1 MNGTDLFNP
10 KNKKFWS
17 IGLLLLLG
25 IMLMLLGSCDSGVF
39 STKSEKVPLDS
50 DMTGGTSKPS
60 VVSNSLM
67 TREEEELA
75 VELRHMLEQVAGA
88 GKVEV
93 TVQLASSTNNDYA
106 INTTTGLKNTQEKDQ
121 GGGSRQITENT
132 DSSTVVIARGDQ
144 GLEEPVV
151 QKEVAPDVAGIM
163 VVAQGAG
170 TPRVKADL
178 FRAVQ
183 VALGVE
189 PHRIIVLPMK
199 EGLQG

>member
-1 MNGTDLFNP
+1 MNGSDLFNQ

-17 IGLLLLLG
+17 IALMLLLLG
-25 IMLMLLGSCDSGVF
+25 IMLMLVGSCDSMF
-39 STKSEKVPLDS
+39 SSSSEKNSPDN
-50 DMTGGTSKPS
+50 DMTNGSIKPGTAAK
-60 VVSNSLM
+60 SLM
-67 TREEEELA
+67 TQEEKELA
-75 VELRHMLEQVAGA
+75 IELRQMLEQVAGA
-88 GKVEV
+88 GRVEV
-93 TVQLASSTNNDYA
+93 TVQLASSTNNNYA
-106 INTTTGLKNTQEKDQ
+106 INTTTGLKTTQESDQ

-132 DSSTVVIARGDQ
+132 GTSTVVIARGDR

-151 QKEVAPDVAGIM
+151 KQEMAPDVAGIL

-199 EGLQG
+199 EGN

>member
-1 MNGTDLFNP
+1 MNGSDILDP

-17 IGLLLLLG
+17 IALLLLLG
-25 IMLMLLGSCDSGVF
+25 IMLMLVGSCDNLF
-39 STKSEKVPLDS
+39 SSSSEKTPS
-50 DMTGGTSKPS
+50 DKGMTTGSGKSGAATE
-60 VVSNSLM
+60 SLM
-67 TREEEELA
+67 TQEEKELSG
-75 VELRHMLEQVAGA
+75 ELRQMLEQVAGA
-88 GKVEV
+88 GRVEV

-106 INTTTGLKNTQEKDQ
+106 INTTTGLKTTQESDQ

-132 DSSTVVIARGDQ
+132 DTSTVVIARGNQ

-151 QKEVAPDVAGIM
+151 KKEVAPDVAGIL
-163 VVAQGAG
+163 VVAQGAD

-199 EGLQG
+199 EGN